1 MRKTVMFAG
10 VSVVLIVVA
19 SSAMA
24 ATMRHVPGD
33 YATIQEA
40 IDAANQ
46 APPGD
51 EVVIAPG
58 TYQECIEIDKA
69 IKVRSAD
76 PMNPAVAGKTI
87 LKPAPGSTEP
97 VVTITSGAYQ
107 NYTKLTGVTI
117 TGCGSDVGAVVC
129 SDGSCADVTWCII
142 ASNSGPGV
150 RRQPGSHGGVVRC
163 IVRNNG
169 GNGVESWYCAGFINY
184 CTIFN
189 NQGAGVWFTGPMQ
202 AGLGAPATQK
212 HLRVSYCTIYGND
225 AGSALGGGVLCTQGA
240 NPEVIGC
247 TIVRN
252 KAGQG
257 AGVVSV
263 DGEPSL
269 WNCIIAF
276 NEGNG
281 VQALPDD
288 AMGIISYCNVFGHP
302 SSINYAGVD
311 DPTGEHGNISED
323 PLFGDAAHS
332 DYHLKSAAGR
342 WQRGSW
348 VNDGVTS
355 PCIDAGDT
363 VIGVGDEPTPNGGR
377 RNMGSYGGT
386 EHASKSPL
394 TRAPRGGRGGR

>member
-40 IDAANQ
+40 IDVAN
-46 APPGD
+46 AVVYD

-58 TYQECIEIDKA
+58 TYQECIVIDKA
-69 IKVRSAD
+69 IKVRSLD
-76 PMNPAVAGKTI
+76 PMDPAVVGKTI
-87 LKPAPGSTEP
+87 LKPTPGSAEP
-97 VVTITSGAYQ
+97 VVTMTNVSGQKVAQ
-107 NYTKLTGVTI
+107 LFGVTI
-117 TGCGSDVGAVVC
+117 TGCGSSSGAVVC
-129 SDGSCADVTWCII
+129 SDNTHARVSWCVI

-150 RRQPGSHGGVVRC
+150 RRQSGSYGGVVRC

-169 GNGVESWYCAGFINY
+169 GNGVESWYCGVSIKD

-189 NQGAGVWFTGPMQ
+189 NQGSGVWFTGTMP
-202 AGLGAPATQK
+202 ANSGAPAGERG
-212 HLRVSYCTIYGND
+212 LRVSHCTIYGND

-240 NPEVIGC
+240 NPHVDAC

-252 KAGQG
+252 KAEQG

-263 DGEPSL
+263 DSEPSL
-269 WNCIIAF
+269 RNCIIAF

-355 PCIDAGDT
+355 PCIDAGDPALT
-363 VIGVGDEPTPNGGR
+363 AGDEPTPNGGR
-377 RNMGSYGGT
+377 VNMGAYGNT

>member
-19 SSAMA
+19 SSAVA

-40 IDAANQ
+40 IDAAY
-46 APPGD
+46 PPSGD

-76 PMNPAVAGKTI
+76 PMDPAVVGKTI
-87 LKPAPGSTEP
+87 LKPAPGSAEP
-97 VVTITSGAYQ
+97 VVTITNDSVYAFAQ
-107 NYTKLTGVTI
+107 LAGVTI
-117 TGCGSDVGAVVC
+117 TGCGSSSGAVVC
-129 SDGSCADVTWCII
+129 SDNSRAQIVRCVI

-150 RRQPGSHGGVVRC
+150 RRQPGSYGSVRRC

-169 GNGVESWYCAGFINY
+169 GNGVESWYCGVSIKD

-189 NQGAGVWFTGPMQ
+189 NQGSGVWFTGPMQ
-202 AGLGAPATQK
+202 MAATAPVTQK
-212 HLRVSYCTIYGND
+212 TLRVSYCTIYGND

-263 DGEPSL
+263 DSEPSL
-269 WNCIIAF
+269 INCIIAF

-288 AMGIISYCNVFGHP
+288 AMGFIHYCNVFGHP
-302 SSINYAGVD
+302 SGINYAGVD

-342 WQRGSW
+342 WHYGSW
-348 VNDGVTS
+348 VNDDVTS
-355 PCIDAGDT
+355 PCIDAGGAG
-363 VIGVGDEPTPNGGR
+363 ISVGDEPTPNGGR
-377 RNMGSYGGT
+377 VNMGAYGGT